1 MKILV
6 FVLLLGIMFS
16 SCGNKADSERQNDS
30 AFTTVQE
37 SVAAVDDSVE
47 VAESSQVGDESSF
60 EVSDSSEDDMKWRLF
75 EDTYKETDSGRAA
88 ENYAH
93 NKDIKIEGFVRY
105 GQENPPVC
113 DMILG
118 KKRFAGV
125 GCEVIAAY
133 NYLTYEGFEPDMAKL
148 AYDFEKNALIAA
160 DGSLGSN
167 PRKIS
172 GLFKAM
178 GVGYK
183 RFYKA
188 EEAQAAVD
196 EGKPVIVSFHT
207 GLNIFSGIHTVFA
220 VKEEGRLYVYNCYNS
235 AEDRTEVESIYQ
247 LMNKNSLF
255 IVGYTETDGQM
266 R

>member
-1 MKILV
+1 MKILAV
-6 FVLLLGIMFS
+6 ILFLGIMLS
-16 SCGNKADSERQNDS
+16 SCGNKADSERLNDS
-30 AFTTVQE
+30 AFTTTAKS
-37 SVAAVDDSVE
+37 SVVDSDSVE
-47 VAESSQVGDESSF
+47 VDESSQVCDESGIQ
-60 EVSDSSEDDMKWRLF
+60 SDSSEDDMKWRLF

-93 NKDIKIEGFVRY
+93 NKDIKIEGFVKY

-113 DMILG
+113 DLMLG
-118 KKRFAGV
+118 ETRFAGV
-125 GCEVIAAY
+125 GCEV
-133 NYLTYEGFEPDMAKL
+133 
-148 AYDFEKNALIAA
+148 IAA

-188 EEAQAAVD
+188 DEAQAAVE
-196 EGKPVIVSFHT
+196 EGKPVIVSYHI

-235 AEDRTEVESIYQ
+235 AADKTEVESIYQ

-255 IVGYTETDGQM
+255 IVGYTEDDGQM

>member
-1 MKILV
+1 MKILAV
-6 FVLLLGIMFS
+6 ILLIGIMLS
-16 SCGNKADSERQNDS
+16 SCANKADSERLNNS
-30 AFTTVQE
+30 AFTAAE
-37 SVAAVDDSVE
+37 SSAAADESME
-47 VAESSQVGDESSF
+47 SAESSQVCDESSIQG
-60 EVSDSSEDDMKWRLF
+60 DSSEDDMKWRLF

-93 NKDIKIEGFVRY
+93 NKDIKIEGFVEY

-113 DMILG
+113 DLILG
-118 KKRFAGV
+118 KTRFAGV

-167 PRKIS
+167 PRRIG

-183 RFYKA
+183 RFFKA

-196 EGKPVIVSFHT
+196 EGKPVIVSFHI
-207 GLNIFSGIHTVFA
+207 GKNIFSGIHTVFA

-235 AEDRTEVESIYQ
+235 AAGRTEVENIYQ
-247 LMNKNSLF
+247 LMDKNSLF
-255 IVGYTETDGQM
+255 IVGYTEDDGQM

>member
-1 MKILV
+1 MKILAV
-6 FVLLLGIMFS
+6 ILFLGIMLS
-16 SCGNKADSERQNDS
+16 SCGNKADSERLNDS
-30 AFTTVQE
+30 AFTTTAE
-37 SVAAVDDSVE
+37 SSVVDSDRME
-47 VAESSQVGDESSF
+47 VDESSQVGDESGIQG
-60 EVSDSSEDDMKWRLF
+60 DSSEDDMRWRLF
-75 EDTYKETDSGRAA
+75 
-88 ENYAH
+88 
-93 NKDIKIEGFVRY
+93 
-105 GQENPPVC
+105 
-113 DMILG
+113 
-118 KKRFAGV
+118 
-125 GCEVIAAY
+125 EVIAAY

-188 EEAQAAVD
+188 DEAQAAVE
-196 EGKPVIVSFHT
+196 EGKPVIVSYHI

-235 AEDRTEVESIYQ
+235 AADKTEVESIYQ

-255 IVGYTETDGQM
+255 IVGYTEDDGQM

>member
-1 MKILV
+1 MKILAV
-6 FVLLLGIMFS
+6 ILFLGIMLS
-16 SCGNKADSERQNDS
+16 SCGNKADSERLNDS
-30 AFTTVQE
+30 AFTTTAE
-37 SVAAVDDSVE
+37 SSVVDSDSME
-47 VAESSQVGDESSF
+47 VDESSQVGDESDIQG
-60 EVSDSSEDDMKWRLF
+60 DSPEDDMKWRLF

-93 NKDIKIEGFVRY
+93 NKGIKIDGFVKY

-113 DMILG
+113 DLILG
-118 KKRFAGV
+118 ETRFAGV

-188 EEAQAAVD
+188 ETV
-196 EGKPVIVSFHT
+196 P
-207 GLNIFSGIHTVFA
+207 TVFVHQCERGRSNLVAKPHANGDPPGNSSLSCTKTTA
-220 VKEEGRLYVYNCYNS
+220 VSDKIS
-235 AEDRTEVESIYQ
+235 AFQPSAYLLTQSDSFR
-247 LMNKNSLF
+247 
-255 IVGYTETDGQM
+255 
-266 R
+266 RR

>member
-16 SCGNKADSERQNDS
+16 SCGNKADGERQNDT
-30 AFTTVQE
+30 AFTTTAE
-37 SVAAVDDSVE
+37 SVAADSVE

-75 EDTYKETDSGRAA
+75 EDTYKETDSGMAA

-133 NYLTYEGFEPDMAKL
+133 NYLTYEGFEPA
-148 AYDFEKNALIAA
+148 
-160 DGSLGSN
+160 
-167 PRKIS
+167 
-172 GLFKAM
+172 
-178 GVGYK
+178 GV
-183 RFYKA
+183 
-188 EEAQAAVD
+188 
-196 EGKPVIVSFHT
+196 
-207 GLNIFSGIHTVFA
+207 
-220 VKEEGRLYVYNCYNS
+220 
-235 AEDRTEVESIYQ
+235 
-247 LMNKNSLF
+247 
-255 IVGYTETDGQM
+255 
-266 R
+266 

>member
-1 MKILV
+1 MKILAV
-6 FVLLLGIMFS
+6 ILFLGIMLS
-16 SCGNKADSERQNDS
+16 SCGNKADSERLNDS
-30 AFTTVQE
+30 AFTTTAE
-37 SVAAVDDSVE
+37 SSVVDSDSME
-47 VAESSQVGDESSF
+47 VDESSQVGDESGIQG
-60 EVSDSSEDDMKWRLF
+60 DSPEDDMKWRLF

-93 NKDIKIEGFVRY
+93 NKGIKI
-105 GQENPPVC
+105 
-113 DMILG
+113 
-118 KKRFAGV
+118 
-125 GCEVIAAY
+125 
-133 NYLTYEGFEPDMAKL
+133 EGFEPDMAKL

-188 EEAQAAVD
+188 DEAQAAVE
-196 EGKPVIVSFHT
+196 EGKPVIVSYHI

-235 AEDRTEVESIYQ
+235 AADKTEVESIYQ

-255 IVGYTETDGQM
+255 IVGYTEDDGQM

>member
-1 MKILV
+1 MKILAV
-6 FVLLLGIMFS
+6 ILLLGIMLS
-16 SCGNKADSERQNDS
+16 SCGNMADSERLNDS
-30 AFTTVQE
+30 AFTTPVE
-37 SVAAVDDSVE
+37 SSE
-47 VAESSQVGDESSF
+47 VACDSMEVDESSQVGDESDIQ
-60 EVSDSSEDDMKWRLF
+60 SDSSEDDMKWRLF

-93 NKDIKIEGFVRY
+93 NKGIKIDGFVKY

-113 DMILG
+113 DLILG
-118 KKRFAGV
+118 KNRFAGV

-183 RFYKA
+183 RFYKVD
-188 EEAQAAVD
+188 EAQAAVE
-196 EGKPVIVSFHT
+196 EGKPVIVSYHI

-235 AEDRTEVESIYQ
+235 AADKTEVESIYQ

-255 IVGYTETDGQM
+255 IVGYTEDDGQM

>member
-1 MKILV
+1 MK
-6 FVLLLGIMFS
+6 
-16 SCGNKADSERQNDS
+16 
-30 AFTTVQE
+30 
-37 SVAAVDDSVE
+37 
-47 VAESSQVGDESSF
+47 
-60 EVSDSSEDDMKWRLF
+60 
-75 EDTYKETDSGRAA
+75 
-88 ENYAH
+88 
-93 NKDIKIEGFVRY
+93 Y

-113 DMILG
+113 DLILG
-118 KKRFAGV
+118 ETRFAGV

-196 EGKPVIVSFHT
+196 EGKPVIVSYHI

-235 AEDRTEVESIYQ
+235 AADKTEVESIYQ

-255 IVGYTETDGQM
+255 IVGYTEDDGQM

>member
-1 MKILV
+1 MKILAV
-6 FVLLLGIMFS
+6 ILFLGIMLS
-16 SCGNKADSERQNDS
+16 SCGNKADSERLNDS
-30 AFTTVQE
+30 AFTTTAE
-37 SVAAVDDSVE
+37 SSVVDSDSMDVD
-47 VAESSQVGDESSF
+47 ESSQVGDESDIQG
-60 EVSDSSEDDMKWRLF
+60 DSSEDDMKWRLF

-93 NKDIKIEGFVRY
+93 NKGIKIEGFVKY

-113 DMILG
+113 DLMLG
-118 KKRFAGV
+118 ENRFAGV
-125 GCEVIAAY
+125 GCEV
-133 NYLTYEGFEPDMAKL
+133 
-148 AYDFEKNALIAA
+148 IAA

-188 EEAQAAVD
+188 DEAQAAVE
-196 EGKPVIVSFHT
+196 EGKPVVVSYHI

-235 AEDRTEVESIYQ
+235 AADKTEVESIYQ

-255 IVGYTETDGQM
+255 IVGYTEDDGQM

>member
-1 MKILV
+1 MSCDEILAV
-6 FVLLLGIMFS
+6 VLLLGIMLS
-16 SCGNKADSERQNDS
+16 SCGNKADSERLNDS
-30 AFTTVQE
+30 AFTTTAE
-37 SVAAVDDSVE
+37 SSVVDSDSME
-47 VAESSQVGDESSF
+47 VDESSQVGDESDIQG
-60 EVSDSSEDDMKWRLF
+60 DSSEGDMKWRLF

-93 NKDIKIEGFVRY
+93 NKGIKIEGFVKY

-113 DMILG
+113 DLILG
-118 KKRFAGV
+118 ETRFAGV

-183 RFYKA
+183 RFYKVD
-188 EEAQAAVD
+188 EAQAAVD
-196 EGKPVIVSFHT
+196 EGKPVIVSYHI
-207 GLNIFSGIHTVFA
+207 GLNIFSGIHTVSLLKRRAGCMFTTA
-220 VKEEGRLYVYNCYNS
+220 TIS
-235 AEDRTEVESIYQ
+235 AADKTVVESIYQ
-247 LMNKNSLF
+247 LMK
-255 IVGYTETDGQM
+255 
-266 R
+266 

>member
-1 MKILV
+1 MKILAV
-6 FVLLLGIMFS
+6 ILFLGIMLS
-16 SCGNKADSERQNDS
+16 SCGNKADSERLNDS
-30 AFTTVQE
+30 AFTTTAE
-37 SVAAVDDSVE
+37 SSVVDSDSVE
-47 VAESSQVGDESSF
+47 VDESSQVGDESDIQG
-60 EVSDSSEDDMKWRLF
+60 DSSEDDMKWRLF

-93 NKDIKIEGFVRY
+93 NKDIKIEGFV
-105 GQENPPVC
+105 N
-113 DMILG
+113 
-118 KKRFAGV
+118 
-125 GCEVIAAY
+125 Y

-178 GVGYK
+178 RVGYK
-183 RFYKA
+183 RFYKVD
-188 EEAQAAVD
+188 EAQAAVE
-196 EGKPVIVSFHT
+196 EGKPVIVSYHI

-235 AEDRTEVESIYQ
+235 AADKTEVESIYQ

-255 IVGYTETDGQM
+255 IVGYTEDDGQM